1 MTEQT
6 TNYSQWG
13 GFGDLVF
20 KGRFTP
26 NKISDSRTFK
36 INKQDLING
45 YPAHQNM
52 GEDEHTASLE
62 LIFNNYFVDITKM
75 TKQLELMGE
84 NGVPRAL
91 VVGSVVHGQ
100 FCIRKINRTHIETL
114 PSGVITSVNYQI
126 DLVEVRA

>member
-1 MTEQT
+1 MAEQSA
-6 TNYSQWG
+6 NYAQWG

-36 INKQDLING
+36 INKQELVNG
-45 YPAHQNM
+45 YPMHQNM

-62 LIFNNYFVDITKM
+62 LTFNNHFVDITKM
-75 TKQLELMGE
+75 TKQLEQMGE

-91 VVGSVVHGQ
+91 VVGSTVHGQ
-100 FCIRKINRTHIETL
+100 FSIRKISRTNIQTL
-114 PSGVITSVNYQI
+114 QSGVVTSVDYQLDI
-126 DLVEVRA
+126 VEVRA